1 MIIDCQTTGASP
13 QYGQILELGYQIV
26 RGGEILAAPESH
38 LLELDEEL
46 PERISRLTGI
56 TKDDMQEALSRKK
69 LLNRLKAQLKQPE
82 IKFAVAHYAQFE
94 RGFLVDFFKPA
105 SLPFE
110 LICTCQIAKRLFPD
124 LPSRAIRAVCGYL
137 GQSIEEEKRSASHVQ
152 ATAFIWRE
160 LIERLESE
168 AGISDLEQLLQFLSG
183 PLPKVVKEK
192 NSAYSLPLERL
203 KLKEL
208 PPKPGIYRMISKQGK
223 VLYVGKATRLKDRVK
238 SYFTGRKG
246 KSGKIK
252 ELISQIHDFQFQVV
266 ATPLEAALLETDEI
280 KRLDPPYNRQLRS
293 RYRELRFYDRD
304 FLSYSLVQSVD
315 FNLGPFVS
323 DALTAFLELATA
335 FRNAAFEE
343 SIFFNLAELSVIK
356 DGVAL
361 FLDTYRLEAGD
372 VSPRQL
378 LALGLS
384 FHRTHLNAERAAARI
399 ALANSLTDALDN
411 SAASNSSLDASL
423 DLLADSS
430 QNLEG
435 LGEREENIEEDLE
448 EDLED
453 ELMDAEQIVEM
464 IEGILT
470 GCARLYRQSKQLSRL
485 LNSRIYFNEN
495 GMDRLIE
502 IKHGGAQVGASALR
516 LSPGTV
522 LLESSPAPETFSAS
536 TSGQKLE
543 APWHGLDI
551 SDFDRLRVLC
561 TELNRISGIS
571 ASLGPF
577 Y

>member
-1 MIIDCQTTGASP
+1 
-13 QYGQILELGYQIV
+13 
-26 RGGEILAAPESH
+26 
-38 LLELDEEL
+38 
-46 PERISRLTGI
+46 
-56 TKDDMQEALSRKK
+56 MQAALSRKK
-69 LLNRLKAQLKQPE
+69 LLHRLKAQLKQPE

-94 RGFLVDFFKPA
+94 KGFLVDFFKPA
-105 SLPFE
+105 RLPFE

-168 AGISDLEQLLQFLSG
+168 AGISDLEQLLQFLSA
-183 PLPKVVKEK
+183 PLPKAVKEK
-192 NSAYSLPLERL
+192 SSAYNLPLERL

-304 FLSYSLVQSVD
+304 FSAYSLVQSEE
-315 FNLGPFVS
+315 FYLGPFVS
-323 DALTAFLELATA
+323 DALTPFLELADA

-361 FLDTYRLEAGD
+361 FLETNGLDIENL
-372 VSPRQL
+372 SPRQL

-384 FHRTHLNAERAAARI
+384 FYRAHLNAVRAEARV
-399 ALANSLTDALDN
+399 ALVN
-411 SAASNSSLDASL
+411 SAASRIDS
-423 DLLADSS
+423 LADPS
-430 QNLEG
+430 QSLESIQDGEKFLEQENLEQED
-435 LGEREENIEEDLE
+435 LSKDLEDEDLE
-448 EDLED
+448 EEV
-453 ELMDAEQIVEM
+453 MDAEQIAEM
-464 IEGILT
+464 IEGMLT
-470 GCARLYRQSKQLSRL
+470 GCARLYRQSKLLSRL
-485 LNSRIYFNEN
+485 LNSQIYFNEN
-495 GMDRLIE
+495 GQDRLIKISQGE
-502 IKHGGAQVGASALR
+502 TLVEAASLK
-516 LSPGTV
+516 LPPGKV
-522 LLESSPAPETFSAS
+522 LLEVPDSQLLKGAN
-536 TSGQKLE
+536 
-543 APWHGLDI
+543 PWSGLDI

-561 TELNRISGIS
+561 TELNRISGIG